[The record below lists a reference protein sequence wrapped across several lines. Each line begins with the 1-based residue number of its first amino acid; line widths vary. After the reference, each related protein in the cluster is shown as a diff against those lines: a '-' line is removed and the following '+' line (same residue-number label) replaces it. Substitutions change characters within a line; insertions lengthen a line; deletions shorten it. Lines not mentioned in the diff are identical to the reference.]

1 VRETTTEKQ
10 SLDNLFD
17 ENLNDTVN
25 ALAQTYY
32 QAYRNNTHGRALIS
46 VEDLEGEGA
55 MALTVAYRSYDP
67 NKGKFSTWA
76 YPYVRNAMQEYCLRF
91 CHTLSISRQAAR
103 TELPKMLGVGVVHI
117 DQLEEG
123 SEFDIPAGSGMQ
135 SLDEARDYFFSSLGG
150 FERKLMEDYL
160 LNNLSLRQVAM
171 RNQISASR
179 AGKIIRK
186 ATDDI
191 KVKVE
196 EYVKND

>member
-1 VRETTTEKQ
+1 MNNKTTEKE

-17 ENLNDTVN
+17 ENLNDTVS

-32 QAYRNNTHGRALIS
+32 QAYRHNAHGKSMIT

-55 MALTVAYRSYDP
+55 MALTVAYRTFDP
-67 NKGKFSTWA
+67 NKGRFATWA
-76 YPYVRNAMQEYCLRF
+76 YPYIRNAMQQYCLRF

-103 TELPKMLGVGVVHI
+103 TELPQMLGVGVVHI

-123 SEFDIPAGSGMQ
+123 SEFDIPVNSGMN
-135 SLDEARDYFFSSLGG
+135 SLDEARDHFFSGLGG

-160 LNNLSLRQVAM
+160 LNDLSLRQVAM

-186 ATDDI
+186 ATDEI
-191 KVKVE
+191 KDKVE
-196 EYVKND
+196 AYVKND